1 MGAMGDVTNELMYE
15 LMKRIHHEMS
25 EMHLDLG
32 EVKRELN
39 IARIHMAEMQS
50 DIDNVYGVMGRQDLR
65 LDRIERR
72 LEIGEFAEPQR
83 PFDPR

>member
-1 MGAMGDVTNELMYE
+1 MGDVTNELME
-15 LMKRIHHEMS
+15 RIHHEMS
-25 EMHLDLG
+25 EMRLDLG

-39 IARIHMAEMQS
+39 VVRIHMAGMQS
-50 DIDNVYGVMGRQDLR
+50 DIHNVYGVMGRQDLR

-83 PFDPR
+83 PFDPQ

>member
-1 MGAMGDVTNELMYE
+1 MGDVTNELMYE

-39 IARIHMAEMQS
+39 VVSIHMVGMQS
-50 DIDNVYGVMGRQDLR
+50 DIRNVYGVMGRQDLR

-72 LEIGEFAEPQR
+72 LKIGEFVEPQR
-83 PFDPR
+83 PFDPQ